1 MRVLAVS
8 ALGLVLAACADNTP
22 APEAA
27 TQPAA
32 AAPEAAEIVDA
43 NALTLDQISQRLVGT
58 FRSADDPLSVLTIT
72 ADGAFT
78 NIYDGEPDVA
88 SAWKVF
94 TGDRPPAGAA
104 GPFTPGSRYLE
115 VSNDG
120 GLFYYELGVVADGGF
135 DMFYT
140 ARGNRLAY
148 VRVS

>member
-1 MRVLAVS
+1 MRFLAVS

-22 APEAA
+22 AQEAA
-27 TQPAA
+27 TQPAT

-72 ADGAFT
+72 AEGTFT

-88 SAWKVF
+88 STWKLF
-94 TGDRPPAGAA
+94 SGDQPPVGAA
-104 GPFTPGSRYLE
+104 GPFTPASRYLE
-115 VSNDG
+115 VNNDG
-120 GLFYYELGVVADGGF
+120 GLFYYELGVVADDGF